1 MNGPDSSTE
10 DLLEVRRKALAG
22 VRRVEVKLG
31 TNVLTRSTGEVA
43 VGRIHTLIEEIVDL
57 HRQGLEVI
65 IVSSGAISLGMDQLG
80 LREKPTSL
88 PDKQACAAV
97 GQIRLMG
104 VYEQAFQ
111 RFGISIAQIL
121 LTEDDFVNRVR
132 YLNLR
137 NTMNRLLEQ
146 RVIPIV
152 NENDSVST
160 SEIETKPV
168 PTPPDR
174 GPQDPAANDR
184 KAVFGDNDQLSALV
198 MSKLGADLLIL
209 LSDVDGLLPYGS
221 DDTDPG
227 ATPLQPLRV
236 VTRITPEI
244 EGMARAGNARGR
256 GGMLGKLRSI
266 RVALDGGGA
275 AIIANGARNGIL
287 ADVFSGREVGTLF
300 VPRRRVSSRK
310 RWLAYATAPVARVR
324 VNQGARNAL
333 IDGRSSLLFAGV
345 LAVEGACQRG
355 DVISIVDEKNVEFA
369 RGIANYSR
377 EDALPLVGKRTD
389 EIACGV
395 NNDYPELVTRD
406 NLVILDS

>member
-1 MNGPDSSTE
+1 MNGPDTSTQ
-10 DLLEVRRKALAG
+10 DALEARRNALAG
-22 VRRVEVKLG
+22 ARRVVVKIG
-31 TNVLTRSTGEVA
+31 TNVLTRSTGEIA
-43 VGRIHTLIEEIVDL
+43 IGRIHTLIEEIVDL
-57 HRQGLEVI
+57 HRQGLEAI
-65 IVSSGAISLGMDQLG
+65 LVSSGAISLGMDQLG

-111 RFGISIAQIL
+111 RFGITVAQIL
-121 LTEDDFVNRVR
+121 LTEDDFANRVR

-160 SEIETKPV
+160 SEIETKA
-168 PTPPDR
+168 TS
-174 GPQDPAANDR
+174 GAADR
-184 KAVFGDNDQLSALV
+184 KTVFGDNDQLSALV

-209 LSDVDGLLPYGS
+209 LSDVDGLLPYTS
-221 DDTDPG
+221 ETPDLAK
-227 ATPLQPLRV
+227 ATLEPLRL

-244 EGMARAGNARGR
+244 EAMAREGNVRGR

-266 RVALDGGGA
+266 RVALDAGGA
-275 AIIANGARNGIL
+275 AVIANGTRNGII
-287 ADVFSGREVGTLF
+287 ADVFSGLEVGTVF
-300 VPRRRVSSRK
+300 VSRRKISSRK
-310 RWLAYATAPVARVR
+310 RWLAYATAPVARVV
-324 VNQGARNAL
+324 VNQGARDAL

-345 LAVEGACQRG
+345 LAVEGTCTRG
-355 DVISIVDEKNVEFA
+355 DVVSVVDEQGVEFA

-377 EDALPLVGKRTD
+377 EDAIPLLGKRTD
-389 EIACGV
+389 AIAKGESK
-395 NNDYPELVTRD
+395 DYPELVTRD
-406 NLVILDS
+406 NLVILDA